1 MGRHNRKSESEAE
14 IYISGDIID
23 DAESAW
29 MKMWLADD
37 DGSVSGYVWPDDIK
51 KQLDDIDDDADL
63 TVYIN
68 SDGGSVPAGV
78 AVANMIARHKG
89 HTKAIVGGWCCSI
102 ATQIFFSADE
112 RAMPENAYLM
122 IHKPMTAAYGNAD
135 DLQKAIDM
143 LNVIQEGLEKA
154 YIKAAK
160 EGTTPQQISEM
171 VDAETWLT
179 GVEAADYFDITLL
192 KSDQTAACA
201 SGRAWNDERFHNMPD
216 CLKSQIK
223 TMERDPG
230 IPVHDSIK
238 PKDPKKENEHSK
250 EKAAIALALANASI

>member
-1 MGRHNRKSESEAE
+1 MIRVINKAEGEAE
-14 IYISGDIID
+14 LYISGDIID
-23 DAESAW
+23 DADSAW
-29 MKMWLADD
+29 LKWWAADE
-37 DGSVSGYVWPDDIK
+37 DGNISGYVWPEDIK
-51 KQLDDIDDDADL
+51 KQLDEIDDDADL

-78 AVANMIARHKG
+78 AVANMIARHRG
-89 HTKAIVGGWCCSI
+89 HTKAVVDGWCCSI

-112 RAMPENAYLM
+112 REMPENAYLM

-135 DLQKAIDM
+135 DLRKAIDV
-143 LNVIQEGLEKA
+143 LDTIQQGLEKA

-160 EGTTPQQISEM
+160 EGTTPEQITEM

-179 GVEAADYFDITLL
+179 GADAAQFFDIKLL
-192 KSDQTAACA
+192 VPDQAAACA

-216 CLKSQIK
+216 CLKAQIK
-223 TMERDPG
+223 TMERNPG
-230 IPVHDSIK
+230 IPVQDSIK
-238 PKDPKKENEHSK
+238 ENEPKENNHSK

>member
-1 MGRHNRKSESEAE
+1 MIRVINKAEGEAE
-14 IYISGDIID
+14 LYISGDIID
-23 DAESAW
+23 DADSG
-29 MKMWLADD
+29 WLKWLMADD
-37 DGSVSGYVWPDDIK
+37 DGNVSGYVWPEDIK

-89 HTKAIVGGWCCSI
+89 HTKAVVDGWCCSI

-112 RAMPENAYLM
+112 REMPANAYLM

-135 DLQKAIDM
+135 DLRKAIDV
-143 LNVIQEGLEKA
+143 LDTIQNGLEKA

-160 EGTTPQQISEM
+160 EGTTPQQITEM

-179 GVEAADYFDITLL
+179 GADAAQLFDINLL
-192 KSDQTAACA
+192 ESDQTAACA
-201 SGRAWNDERFHNMPD
+201 SGRAWNVNLFHNMPD

-238 PKDPKKENEHSK
+238 EKESKKENEHSK